1 MWFDRLN
8 SRRSAIAAFYS
19 ASLLPLHCPRA
30 HLRLARERQGRIC
43 PRSDQPAGYDP
54 DLRDHSPG
62 TVLLYLILE
71 SLFESKEFRYLDF
84 SPIKYFYKSF
94 FATDHQLCARALHF
108 RWRLS
113 SLIAV
118 VMHLAVTAL
127 SKMGSSAL
135 AMFRRQ
141 RLVPQVGAEKFRE
154 LRKS

>member
-1 MWFDRLN
+1 M
-8 SRRSAIAAFYS
+8 
-19 ASLLPLHCPRA
+19 
-30 HLRLARERQGRIC
+30 
-43 PRSDQPAGYDP
+43 
-54 DLRDHSPG
+54 
-62 TVLLYLILE
+62 LLYLILE

-135 AMFRRQ
+135 AMLRRQ
-141 RLVPQVGAEKFRE
+141 RLVPQVGVEKFRE